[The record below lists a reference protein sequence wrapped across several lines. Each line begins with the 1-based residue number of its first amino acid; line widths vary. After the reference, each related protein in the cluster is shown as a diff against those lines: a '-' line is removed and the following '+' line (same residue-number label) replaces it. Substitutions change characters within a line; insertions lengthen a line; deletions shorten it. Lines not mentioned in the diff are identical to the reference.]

1 MRRILWMVALIALVA
16 GPALAAETTNYG
28 LGKPARGE
36 RGWGDTIN
44 DNMDTI
50 DAALGDISSEIADA
64 PEVYVYTGTWNG
76 TTGEVIT
83 LPKAVS
89 AVTEYGVIVQSTART
104 ASIGDI
110 YFTKTTSNVTIYNSG
125 NNTTDGYQA
134 IIYYKGD
141 LNAYGNSLY
150 RAWIVSADSAITDHG
165 DATDSGSLAWCEAQ
179 AGANNVDLR
188 LPGNH
193 TYSLQQNVTI
203 DDGKRLRFDAGAVVD
218 TDMSI
223 RSASYQW
230 TASGS
235 GTSEYYLEASGGG
248 NPSISTPVQ
257 AIESDSRLTEGTAG
271 SLSAG
276 EWDWTDNDALGFSTV
291 YVRLSDSTDPDS
303 KSSGYVEAGYRIT
316 VPDWWAGLIQCW
328 SGEGEIVFGDAAKD
342 KLYAQHFATDGWDGL
357 DAAVTALE
365 DGTGGVVRL
374 ASEIYDG
381 DKTVVVSSYYPISI
395 IGQMGGKA
403 SVFGGTSYAGGYI
416 RPLAGLSGGSLIEYQ
431 APDMS
436 ASEDHKHGGGVI
448 RGLKFMDDSNL
459 AVYSSDV
466 QAARTITVEAA
477 LKLTSFDYGLV
488 DDCNFS
494 LLAGHA
500 ITTQCMRKAVIR
512 DSKFEY
518 CGDTGDPTLEFAGIS
533 GCQTQETEVVNC
545 SFESNFED
553 DYVSI
558 NSESGSNKI
567 IGCGFETYG
576 PDADSDQKY
585 IDSDGEKLQVIGCK
599 FNANDTA
606 VDLDIAGEQSIL
618 ANSQFDGDSSVTRI
632 TWSAS
637 EGTISGVNMDEATSL
652 TGADI
657 VTISGGINTVTGLN
671 IHRGGA
677 ITVSGNDNVI
687 SGLMM
692 YDSDDAAGY
701 LVTLSGDR
709 NVLSGFSLKSPTAA
723 GLTVTGNYNVV
734 GPGVLQDVTGHAVYN
749 TGNHNS
755 FTGVTA
761 YTVSSDCFNLSSAAD
776 YTAITGCQ
784 CYSVTGDCFEDAG
797 NRTSWSGNICR
808 SAGEDGYELTADAD
822 YTSISGG
829 VLETITDDGIELLG
843 TKAAVGGGIQ
853 ILNTTDDGIVFATDN
868 NLISGVVLTTIGG
881 DGIAMSGDNNVVDS
895 IQATGVTGTE
905 INDTGT
911 GNVTGDTK

>member
-1 MRRILWMVALIALVA
+1 MRRILWIVALIALA
-16 GPALAAETTNYG
+16 ACPAMAAETTNYG

-76 TTGEVIT
+76 TTGVAVS

-89 AVTEYGVIVQSTART
+89 AVTEYGVSLGSYGDVGALYYTKST
-104 ASIGDI
+104 SD
-110 YFTKTTSNVTIYNSG
+110 VTIYNGDNDTSE
-125 NNTTDGYQA
+125 TYEL

-141 LNAYGNSLY
+141 LNAYGNSQY
-150 RAWIVSADSAITDHG
+150 RAWIVSAGAAITDHG

-193 TYSLQQNVTI
+193 TYAIQQNVTI

-257 AIESDSRLTEGTAG
+257 AIEDDTRLTEGTAG

-316 VPDWWAGLIQCW
+316 VPDWWAPLMQCW

-342 KLYAQHFATDGWDGL
+342 KLYAQHFASDGWDGL

-416 RPLAGLSGGSLIEYQ
+416 RPLAGLSGGALIEYQ

-436 ASEDHKHGGGVI
+436 ASEAHKHGGGVV

-518 CGDTGDPTLEFAGIS
+518 CGDSGDPTLEFAGIS
-533 GCQTQETEVVNC
+533 GCQTQEVEVVNC

-558 NSESGSNKI
+558 NANSGSNKF

-576 PDADSDQKY
+576 PDADSDQTY
-585 IDSDGEKLQVIGCK
+585 VDSDGEKLSIVGCK

-618 ANSQFDGDSSVTRI
+618 ANCQFDGDSSVTRI
-632 TWSAS
+632 NWSAS

-657 VTISGGINTVTGLN
+657 VTISGSINTITGLN
-671 IHRGGA
+671 IHRGGGL
-677 ITVSGNDNVI
+677 TVSGNDNLLSAV
-687 SGLMM
+687 MM
-692 YDSDDAAGY
+692 YDSDLAAGY
-701 LVTLSGDR
+701 LVTLSGAR
-709 NVLSGFSLKSPTAA
+709 NVFDGFSVKSPTAA
-723 GLTVTGNYNVV
+723 GITVTGQYNVV
-734 GPGVLQDVTGHAVYN
+734 SDGILQDVTGHAVYV
-749 TGNHNS
+749 TGDYVSVSGNRMV
-755 FTGVTA
+755 TGTA
-761 YTVSSDCFNLSSAAD
+761 DGINLSSTSS
-776 YTAITGCQ
+776 YCTVQGNSI
-784 CYSVTGDCFEDAG
+784 YFFSGDGIENAG
-797 NRTSWSGNICR
+797 DDNNIQGNTIR
-808 SAGEDGYELTADAD
+808 SAGEDGIEVTSDAA
-822 YTSISGG
+822 YTDIGG
-829 VLETITDDGIELLG
+829 VHIDSPGDDGITIAGNPTTVSGG
-843 TKAAVGGGIQ
+843 TIK
-853 ILNTTDDGIVFATDN
+853 NTTDDGVDCSVNNNVITGLRLVTLGGDGIDVSGDN
-868 NLISGVVLTTIGG
+868 NLIHGNMVTG
-881 DGIAMSGDNNVVDS
+881 
-895 IQATGVTGTE
+895 ATGSE
-905 INDTGT
+905 INDTGSSNT
-911 GNVTGDTK
+911 SADNL